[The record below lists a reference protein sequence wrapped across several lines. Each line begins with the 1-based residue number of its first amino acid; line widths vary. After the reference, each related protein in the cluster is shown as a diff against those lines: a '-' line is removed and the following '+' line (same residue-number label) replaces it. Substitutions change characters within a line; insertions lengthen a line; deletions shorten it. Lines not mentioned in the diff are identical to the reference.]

1 MPGARGGSEPPGS
14 ARANRLSAPGWLD
27 GRLVLGVLLVLVSV
41 VVGARLVSG
50 ADRSQLVWA
59 TTGDLAAGSQLAE
72 SDLTAVRVRLFE
84 QVDRYLD
91 ASGPPPVGYVVRRGL
106 GAGELLPGDALGLP
120 EDESF
125 RLVTVP
131 VESGHFPP
139 GLGDEQAV
147 DVWMTP
153 GRAGRAGAPATGSA
167 TGDGGPVQAAGA
179 QVVLQR
185 VAVDSG
191 PPQDSFRSGATVSPV
206 VLRVRE
212 ADVGALVSAMS
223 LGRIDLVRVPRNAE
237 AAVPPVPAGQGS

>member
-1 MPGARGGSEPPGS
+1 MPGARGGSELSGS
-14 ARANRLSAPGWLD
+14 PRANRLSAPGWLD
-27 GRLVLGVLLVLVSV
+27 GRLVLGVLLILVCV
-41 VVGARLVSG
+41 VVGARLVSS

-59 TTGDLAAGSQLAE
+59 TTGDLVAGSQLAE

-91 ASGPPPVGYVVRRGL
+91 ASGPPPIGYVVRRGL

-131 VESGHFPP
+131 VEAGHFPP
-139 GLGDEQAV
+139 DLGDEQEV

-153 GRAGRAGAPATGSA
+153 GRAGSAGVPA
-167 TGDGGPVQAAGA
+167 TGDGGPVQVSGA

-185 VAVDSG
+185 VAVDAG
-191 PPQDSFRSGATVSPV
+191 PPEDSFRSGGTASPV

-212 ADVGALVSAMS
+212 ADVGALVSAIS